1 MFSNQLA
8 QFIRSD
14 DFNRVAPFVKM
25 LGHLQP
31 TARLKADDQTAIL
44 VILQYLIGM
53 KHIVPGEWCRTFVK
67 APNHGAKF
75 GF

>member
-1 MFSNQLA
+1 MFSNQIA
-8 QFIRSD
+8 QFIRGD
-14 DFNRVAPFVKM
+14 DLDRVTPFVKM
-25 LGHLQP
+25 PSHLQP

-53 KHIVPGEWCRTFVK
+53 KHIVPGDGCRTFVK
-67 APNHGAKF
+67 APNHGAKL